1 MKLLT
6 LNTHSLIEPA
16 YEAKRDAF
24 VEFIRKEQPDVF
36 ALQEVNQT
44 AAAPLLADVPAGYYP
59 CPGNMVLLK
68 ADNHAAAVARM
79 LEEAGCAY
87 HWSWLPA
94 KIGYD
99 RYDEGMAVFSR
110 APITAAENLLLSQ
123 INDYN
128 NWKTRRALGICAGD
142 VWYYAVHM
150 GWWKDEEEPFAD
162 QWNILAAAA
171 GAKPLAFL
179 LGDFNSEADVRG
191 EGYDLILRSG
201 WQDIDG
207 ATYYYDPS
215 THQPVTGQQV
225 IQGNVYTFAADGALN
240 RTARGIDVSK
250 FQGSIDWNA
259 VKSDGITFAIIRCGY
274 RGYGSGALVE
284 DSTYRRNIQG
294 AINAGLRVGV
304 YFYSQAINEAEAVEE
319 ASMVLSLV
327 SGYSLPLGVYYDTES
342 VGGGRAN
349 ALSAA
354 ERTACA
360 VAFCETIRS
369 AGYSAGVYSYA
380 SWFYNALNFA
390 NISKYNIWIAQYRD
404 TLSFSYKHNI
414 WQYTGSGSVK
424 GISKPVDMN
433 IG

>member
-128 NWKTRRALGICAGD
+128 NWKTRRALGRRCL
-142 VWYYAVHM
+142 VLY
-150 GWWKDEEEPFAD
+150 
-162 QWNILAAAA
+162 
-171 GAKPLAFL
+171 GA
-179 LGDFNSEADVRG
+179 
-191 EGYDLILRSG
+191 SG
-201 WQDIDG
+201 
-207 ATYYYDPS
+207 
-215 THQPVTGQQV
+215 
-225 IQGNVYTFAADGALN
+225 
-240 RTARGIDVSK
+240 
-250 FQGSIDWNA
+250 
-259 VKSDGITFAIIRCGY
+259 
-274 RGYGSGALVE
+274 LVE
-284 DSTYRRNIQG
+284 GRGR
-294 AINAGLRVGV
+294 ALCRP
-304 YFYSQAINEAEAVEE
+304 VEH
-319 ASMVLSLV
+319 S
-327 SGYSLPLGVYYDTES
+327 
-342 VGGGRAN
+342 GGG
-349 ALSAA
+349 SQCK
-354 ERTACA
+354 T
-360 VAFCETIRS
+360 
-369 AGYSAGVYSYA
+369 AGVPA
-380 SWFYNALNFA
+380 GRL
-390 NISKYNIWIAQYRD
+390 Q
-404 TLSFSYKHNI
+404 
-414 WQYTGSGSVK
+414 Q
-424 GISKPVDMN
+424 
-433 IG
+433 

>member
-142 VWYYAVHM
+142 VWYYAVHL

-162 QWNILAAAA
+162 QWNILAAEA
-171 GAKPLAFL
+171 GAKPTCGARATTLCWAAAGRIPTGWPGSGMTAIPSCRPL
-179 LGDFNSEADVRG
+179 TAGGMLRTRLPKNA
-191 EGYDLILRSG
+191 LTRSG
-201 WQDIDG
+201 
-207 ATYYYDPS
+207 APRRCRCT
-215 THQPVTGQQV
+215 
-225 IQGNVYTFAADGALN
+225 AAG
-240 RTARGIDVSK
+240 
-250 FQGSIDWNA
+250 W
-259 VKSDGITFAIIRCGY
+259 
-274 RGYGSGALVE
+274 
-284 DSTYRRNIQG
+284 
-294 AINAGLRVGV
+294 
-304 YFYSQAINEAEAVEE
+304 
-319 ASMVLSLV
+319 
-327 SGYSLPLGVYYDTES
+327 
-342 VGGGRAN
+342 
-349 ALSAA
+349 
-354 ERTACA
+354 
-360 VAFCETIRS
+360 
-369 AGYSAGVYSYA
+369 YSAENRS
-380 SWFYNALNFA
+380 L
-390 NISKYNIWIAQYRD
+390 
-404 TLSFSYKHNI
+404 
-414 WQYTGSGSVK
+414 GS
-424 GISKPVDMN
+424 PTMRAF
-433 IG
+433 